1 METNIKKRP
10 SRRRSNRNLQ
20 KTPRYRD
27 SLLWIRLTSQ
37 FLLLIQV
44 TGKMTGWYH
53 ISDLM
58 REDILMLIN
67 VVLGILSTLGVLTP
81 VPQEEKNQK

>member
-1 METNIKKRP
+1 MEPNIKNRS
-10 SRRRSNRNLQ
+10 SRRRSNRKPQ
-20 KTPRYRD
+20 RTPCYLD

-44 TGKMTGWYH
+44 IGKMTGWYH

-81 VPQEEKNQK
+81 VPQEERNQR